1 MKRLNLSELN
11 RKFKSGTPEEILEFA
26 LSEFGREKLVL
37 ASSMSIEDQVL
48 THMLLKIEK
57 KPRIFFLDTGRHF
70 QKTYDLLDET
80 MKIYGFKYEVYA
92 PKTQALQDIVSQ
104 RGPNFFYD
112 SIEARKAC
120 CGIRK
125 VEPLNRVLATADVW
139 ICGLRRDQSATRHE
153 ISLFEQDEAHGIY
166 KVNPI
171 AYWSEQDVWDYIK
184 KNNIPYNKLHDQG
197 YPSIGCEPCTRV
209 VKPGEDIRSG
219 RWWWEN
225 PDKKECGLHIKSE
238 VK

>member
-1 MKRLNLSELN
+1 MTRLNISELN
-11 RKFKSGTPEEILEFA
+11 RKFKSSTPEEVLEFV

-80 MKIYGFKYEVYA
+80 MKIYGVKYEVYA

-112 SIEARKAC
+112 SIEERKAC

-139 ICGLRRDQSATRHE
+139 ICGLRRDQSTTRHE
-153 ISLFEQDEAHGIY
+153 ISLFEQDEPHGIY

-171 AYWSEQDVWDYIK
+171 ACWSEQDVWDYIK